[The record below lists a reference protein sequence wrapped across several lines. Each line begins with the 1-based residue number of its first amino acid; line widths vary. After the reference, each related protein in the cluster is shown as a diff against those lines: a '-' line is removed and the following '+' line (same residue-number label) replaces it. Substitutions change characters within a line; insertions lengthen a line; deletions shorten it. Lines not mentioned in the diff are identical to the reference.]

1 MFISCLTSTKT
12 LLFHINSNWCQQLE
26 LNQRHIDFQST
37 ALPTELCRQKGGS
50 LTILLLISLVRL
62 SRIREFKQPSNRVRC
77 HIANLN
83 YARLQGTQ
91 SYRLSQ
97 NWHPLKDSNLGMS
110 ESKSDAL
117 DQLGE
122 EGILFLIKR
131 LLVHIT

>member
-1 MFISCLTSTKT
+1 MPLDGVEPSTS
-12 LLFHINSNWCQQLE
+12 LY
-26 LNQRHIDFQST
+26 QRDI
-37 ALPTELCRQKGGS
+37 LPLQTMGAKGGS
-50 LTILLLISLVRL
+50 LTILLLVSLVRL

-97 NWHPLKDSNLGMS
+97 KWHPLKDSNLGMS

-122 EGILFLIKR
+122 EGKLFGADFCHFNLG
-131 LLVHIT
+131 

>member
-91 SYRLSQ
+91 SYRLSH

>member
-1 MFISCLTSTKT
+1 
-12 LLFHINSNWCQQLE
+12 LL
-26 LNQRHIDFQST
+26 
-37 ALPTELCRQKGGS
+37 A
-50 LTILLLISLVRL
+50 SLVRL

-91 SYRLSQ
+91 SYRLSH
-97 NWHPLKDSNLGMS
+97 NWHPLKDSNLRMS

-122 EGILFLIKR
+122 GGINIIMYTYDAKTKDGLHIHLSMSNNNTCYIFVNDIFDNTLIMR
-131 LLVHIT
+131 YFTEMEPALDFIRSL

>member
-1 MFISCLTSTKT
+1 MPLDGVEPSTS
-12 LLFHINSNWCQQLE
+12 LY
-26 LNQRHIDFQST
+26 QRDI
-37 ALPTELCRQKGGS
+37 LPLQTMGAYKSGS
-50 LTILLLISLVRL
+50 LTILLLVSLVRL

-97 NWHPLKDSNLGMS
+97 NWQPLMDSNHRMS

-117 DQLGE
+117 DRTWRRSYF
-122 EGILFLIKR
+122 ILAPIFVIL
-131 LLVHIT
+131 T